1 MKKVF
6 LRLGFLVFFVFFF
19 FLLLWVSSVSGSGFL
34 FFIFFFSLLLW
45 VSSVVPR
52 HIWKLKLIFTQL
64 KISSTAL
71 DRGLTMTKY
80 PPPHHAVPHTKSD
93 SLSSSQVVASAG
105 PGTWWS

>member
-6 LRLGFLVFFVFFF
+6 LRLGFL
-19 FLLLWVSSVSGSGFL
+19 FLFLFL
-34 FFIFFFSLLLW
+34 FFPSSLGIFCLRLWVFVFYFFFSLLLW

-52 HIWKLKLIFTQL
+52 HIWKLKLIFTQP

>member
-6 LRLGFLVFFVFFF
+6 LRLGFLFLFLFFF
-19 FLLLWVSSVSGSGFL
+19 FSFFFGYLLSQALGFCFL
-34 FFIFFFSLLLW
+34 FFFSLLLW

-52 HIWKLKLIFTQL
+52 HIWKLKLIFTQP
-64 KISSTAL
+64 KISSTVL

-105 PGTWWS
+105 PGAWWS